1 MIGRMNEDR
10 HTATMLHRE
19 HDANLELLGRVERA
33 FAGAPRRDAELVAL
47 MRTLGAHLAR
57 DVARHFGFEERELFG
72 RMADAGAG
80 DLAALLAEEH
90 VTIRAVADDLAPLI
104 ERAGAGTLDEAGWEA
119 LKRVALELA
128 ERLTAHIH
136 KEESALLPLLADL
149 LDDDADRALALAYA
163 AS

>member
-1 MIGRMNEDR
+1 MNLDR
-10 HTATMLHRE
+10 HTNTLLHRE
-19 HDANLELLGRVERA
+19 HEANLDLLARVEQA
-33 FAGAPRRDAELVAL
+33 FARPSRRDAEIVAL
-47 MRTLGAHLAR
+47 LRTLGAHLAH

-72 RMADAGAG
+72 RMAESGEG
-80 DLAALLAEEH
+80 DLASLLAEEH
-90 VTIRAVADDLAPLI
+90 ATIRAVADDLAPLI
-104 ERAGAGTLDEAGWEA
+104 ERAVAGTLDEAGWDA

>member
-1 MIGRMNEDR
+1 MIRPMDRDR
-10 HTATMLHRE
+10 HTSALLHRE
-19 HDANLELLGRVERA
+19 HDANLDLLGRIEQA

-47 MRTLGAHLAR
+47 VRTLGAQLAQEV
-57 DVARHFGFEERELFG
+57 DRHFGFEERELFG
-72 RMADAGAG
+72 RMIESGEG

-90 VTIRAVADDLAPLI
+90 VTIRAVAAELAPLI
-104 ERAGAGTLDEAGWEA
+104 ARAGAGTLDDAGWDA
-119 LKRVALELA
+119 LKRLARELV